1 MICCLLC
8 SFRYVSVLV
17 ELAQLNESKNGELLA
32 NQLLD
37 VAVRVASVR
46 PFAVSQMV
54 SQRDLAVA
62 YFAYQYLL
70 CACGCIRPGRV
81 VPASPRHGD
90 ESWVGSTPMSPV
102 PASLHLLALQLK
114 PSLSG
119 LCAPE
124 RPLFTPPLF
133 LV

>member
-1 MICCLLC
+1 MTFCLPC

-54 SQRDLAVA
+54 SQIVLVIA
-62 YFAYQYLL
+62 
-70 CACGCIRPGRV
+70 CAGINR
-81 VPASPRHGD
+81 
-90 ESWVGSTPMSPV
+90 
-102 PASLHLLALQLK
+102 AL
-114 PSLSG
+114 
-119 LCAPE
+119 
-124 RPLFTPPLF
+124 
-133 LV
+133 

>member
-1 MICCLLC
+1 MTFCLPC

-54 SQRDLAVA
+54 SQWTLLLLFLRIST
-62 YFAYQYLL
+62 YFA
-70 CACGCIRPGRV
+70 
-81 VPASPRHGD
+81 
-90 ESWVGSTPMSPV
+90 
-102 PASLHLLALQLK
+102 LAAAFARG
-114 PSLSG
+114 G
-119 LCAPE
+119 LC
-124 RPLFTPPLF
+124 RHHLGM
-133 LV
+133 VMNRG